1 MEWPERDPHTGK
13 PRSTPTNVAIWS
25 QALQAASDE
34 HPDAVAAWQRRL
46 DACRKSTT
54 HWRRDYIAVLEE
66 FTRLQ
71 LQCTPATLL
80 ATCRAGYAA
89 AHQAFR
95 FRPADDTDSTDDD
108 SRLSFA
114 QAWEAAFHD
123 TTTTPLLT
131 THTHRGGQ
139 DDATTDPR
147 LRLGSPH
154 GSLQKPLYV
163 HGAAAAAQAHAWATY
178 GCMEESAFRHAAAS
192 FDPTDD
198 TTTAAS
204 TVVVQSHV
212 FVLLGVTS
220 ELGPARSLLRLPGAC
235 VMGVARAGPKLER
248 LVDYVRDACPL
259 SATLQVA
266 HADMLVEGPLIARWL
281 VHVLREL
288 TPARQVV
295 LMPMAYMDGEANVRL
310 VMAME
315 EIVTYV
321 RQHSMGRACTV
332 AYYISPA
339 TCHTIPPA
347 CARDAAL
354 RYQARTA
361 TTNLWRLASGGTWFQ
376 PSNVWKQLAA
386 DEGEESLVLYNGL
399 VHLQGPNYALAK
411 TIQLWRCMLAVA
423 DGEAVVAIM
432 APPTRTD
439 SVTHNVQA
447 AAALEG
453 LPAVAPPN
461 VSFDIAG
468 SSNLLTAILL
478 HKLAEVSQPPG
489 KGTPRPHPMEV
500 FWDGAVHGGS
510 WRCPY
515 RTDSCGVLAYLY
527 GRTLA
532 TPGSCPSGAMAS
544 LPVSA
549 KASDDNV

>member
-1 MEWPERDPHTGK
+1 MEWPLRDPQTCK
-13 PRSTPTNVAIWS
+13 PKSTPTNVAIWS
-25 QALQAASDE
+25 QALQAASSE

-46 DACRKSTT
+46 DDCSSKNT
-54 HWRRDYIAVLEE
+54 WRRDYISLLEE
-66 FTRLQ
+66 FARLQ
-71 LQCTPATLL
+71 IHASPATLI

-89 AHQAFR
+89 AHEAFQ
-95 FRPADDTDSTDDD
+95 FRSASSDD
-108 SRLSFA
+108 RLSLA
-114 QAWEAAFHD
+114 QAWEAAFRD
-123 TTTTPLLT
+123 DSTLPPLT
-131 THTHRGGQ
+131 THTHCGGQ
-139 DDATTDPR
+139 VKATSDPR

-163 HGAAAAAQAHAWATY
+163 YGADAAMQAQAWATY

-192 FDPTDD
+192 FDG
-198 TTTAAS
+198 TAAAS
-204 TVVVQSHV
+204 VVVESHV

-220 ELGPARSLLRLPGAC
+220 ELGPARSLLRLPGAH
-235 VMGVARAGPKLER
+235 VVGVARAGPKLER
-248 LVDYVRDACPL
+248 LVEYVRDECPM
-259 SATLQVA
+259 SATLQVT
-266 HADMLVEGPLIARWL
+266 HANMLAEGPHIARWL
-281 VHVLREL
+281 VDLLRQIQP
-288 TPARQVV
+288 TRKVV
-295 LMPMAYMDGEANVRL
+295 LMPMAYMDGEANVRI

-315 EIVTYV
+315 EIVTQV
-321 RQHSMGRACTV
+321 KQRMEGCTV

-347 CARDAAL
+347 CARDAAT
-354 RYQARTA
+354 RYETRTA
-361 TTNLWRLASGGTWFQ
+361 TTNLWRLASWGTWFQ
-376 PSNVWKQLAA
+376 PSDLWKQLSK
-386 DEGEESLVLYNGL
+386 DNKDEESLVLYNGL

-411 TIQLWRCMLAVA
+411 TLQLWRCMMAIA
-423 DGEAVVAIM
+423 DGEAVVPIM

-453 LPAVAPPN
+453 LPTVAPPN

-478 HKLAEVSQPPG
+478 HKLTEVSLHSPLMEGKPPQ
-489 KGTPRPHPMEV
+489 HPMEL
-500 FWDGAVHGGS
+500 FWDGAVHGGL

-532 TPGSCPSGAMAS
+532 TPGSCPSGAMAT
-544 LPVSA
+544 LPPA
-549 KASDDNV
+549 TEASEENV